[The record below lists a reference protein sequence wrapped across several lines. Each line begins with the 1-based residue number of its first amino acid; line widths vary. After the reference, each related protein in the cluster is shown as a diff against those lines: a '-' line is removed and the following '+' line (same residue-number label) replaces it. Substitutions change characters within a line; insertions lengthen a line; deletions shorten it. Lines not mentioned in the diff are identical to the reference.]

1 MGQSGGLP
9 VGGLAGGSGVV
20 VVRYAA

>member
-1 MGQSGGLP
+1 MGNTSGLP

>member
-1 MGQSGGLP
+1 MGNTPGLP